1 MGALKVPA
9 WVVLHIPHDSTLIP
23 HEVLSQFCLDETELR
38 EELVRMTDHLT
49 YALFAEGIEGP
60 CFVRAPVS
68 RLVVDVERFP
78 TDANEPMASQGM
90 GAVYRSTSLLTPLR
104 HPISQT
110 DRQALMALYY
120 EPHHARLEAAVT
132 ASLALYGR
140 CLLIDCHS
148 FAGKALPYEL
158 ADPAA
163 VRPQICIGTD
173 RFHTDTQLARVFQ
186 TAFEAEGWQV
196 ALNHPFSGSMVP
208 SSHYQKDARVKAV
221 MLEVNRKLY
230 LNEVDATPLGNFSQI
245 ATKVKDAMV
254 AAVSAVEEID

>member
-9 WVVLHIPHDSTLIP
+9 WVVLHIPHDSQLIP
-23 HEVLSQFCLDETELR
+23 DKVLSQFCLDETEMR

-49 YALFAEGIEGP
+49 HALFADGIEGA
-60 CFVRAPVS
+60 CVVRAPVS

-78 TDANEPMASQGM
+78 TDADEPMASRGM
-90 GAVYRSTSLLTPLR
+90 GAVYLATSLLTPLR

-110 DRQALMALYY
+110 ERQALMALYY
-120 EPHHARLEAAVT
+120 EPHHTRLEAAVT

-148 FAGKALPYEL
+148 FPCKALPYEF

-173 RFHTDTQLARVFQ
+173 RFHTDAQLAKVFQ
-186 TAFEAEGWQV
+186 AAFKAEGWQV
-196 ALNHPFSGSMVP
+196 ALNNPFSGAMVP
-208 SSHYQKDARVKAV
+208 SSRYQKDARVRAV
-221 MLEVNRKLY
+221 MLEVNRELY
-230 LNEVDATPLGNFSQI
+230 LNELDATPLGNFSQI
-245 ATKVKDAMV
+245 ATKVKDAIV
-254 AAVSAVEEID
+254 AAVSALEEID